1 MRAAAGARLP
11 APEQVPTLSMPAHH
25 RLGRDNRQMLAP
37 TGAEAAGQHPQQL
50 VPEAQASTWPGA
62 SGAGQHSELMVQQ
75 QVLEHEVLAW
85 ANAGQD
91 GRQEQPDEFKHVLS
105 IADLRR
111 ARVLP
116 PDTHTRSA
124 PWVRPA
130 AFSTACVDTF
140 RCSAANSRLT
150 RLRLPNSASRS
161 HSSSM

>member
-1 MRAAAGARLP
+1 
-11 APEQVPTLSMPAHH
+11 MPAHH

-37 TGAEAAGQHPQQL
+37 PGAEAAGQHPQQL

-75 QVLEHEVLAW
+75 QVLEHELLAW

-111 ARVLP
+111 ARFCRRTPHSCGFQAPMVDLGAIEAQAWSA
-116 PDTHTRSA
+116 TSRTERRS
-124 PWVRPA
+124 
-130 AFSTACVDTF
+130 
-140 RCSAANSRLT
+140 
-150 RLRLPNSASRS
+150 
-161 HSSSM
+161 